1 MKLNSQDIQ
10 DIFQSRA
17 DGKTQLEIAISK
29 DVTTSRIWE
38 VLHGYNVSSRI
49 IDPID
54 YEILMREYHGPAYEE
69 IARKAE
75 TMMNRRRARARQQ
88 SEERKRLA
96 SYR

>member
-1 MKLNSQDIQ
+1 MKLNSQDIR
-10 DIFQSRA
+10 DIFERRKA
-17 DGKTQLEIAISK
+17 GNTQLEIAISK
-29 DVTTSRIWE
+29 DVTTSRVWE

-75 TMMNRRRARARQQ
+75 ETMNKRRARARRQ